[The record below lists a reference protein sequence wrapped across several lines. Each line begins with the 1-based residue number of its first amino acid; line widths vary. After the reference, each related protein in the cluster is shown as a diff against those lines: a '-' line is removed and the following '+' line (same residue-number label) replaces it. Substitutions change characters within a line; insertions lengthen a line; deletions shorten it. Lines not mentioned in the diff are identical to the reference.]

1 MTGSP
6 GGGKIAVKTLFLS
19 PRVPAILGRARLVRP
34 AHKSKKG
41 DAKMSAK
48 YIFVTGGVVS
58 SLGKGL
64 AAASIGCLLESRGLK
79 VNLMKFD
86 PYLNVDPGTMSPFQH
101 GEVFVTDDG
110 AETDLDLGHYERFTH
125 AKLTRDNN
133 LTTGRIYE
141 QIITKERRGDYLGKT
156 VQVIPHVTNE
166 IKNAMRKV
174 AAEGNVTI
182 VEIGG
187 TVGDIESLPFLE
199 AIRQMRQELGRENT
213 VFVHVTLVPWIS
225 AAQELKTKPTQHS
238 VKELLSIGI
247 QPDILLCRTDR
258 FLSREVKSKIAL
270 FCNLEDQAV
279 ITAKDVD
286 SIYEVPLTFAQEGV
300 DRLALKYLHLDTPE
314 PDLSKWSDLVRRCY
328 NPRDEVSIAICGK
341 YVEYEDSY
349 KSLKEAL
356 VHGALAMNL
365 KLTVTWIEAE
375 GLEAPGYE
383 EQLRG
388 FDGILVPGGFGK
400 RGIEGMLNGI
410 RYAREQQVPYFG
422 ICLGMQTACIEY
434 ARNVCGL
441 AGANS
446 SEFDPATP
454 HRVIYKLRE
463 LTGVEE
469 MGGTMRLGAWDCVL
483 TPDSLAA
490 QAYGKTEISERHR
503 HRYEF
508 NREYEALLTGA
519 GLNLTGTTPDGTY
532 VEIVEIPGHPF
543 FLGCQFHPEF
553 KSKPLEPHPLFA
565 RFIRASYENR
575 TRAKPV
581 QAEAAKLAVAQS

>member
-1 MTGSP
+1 
-6 GGGKIAVKTLFLS
+6 
-19 PRVPAILGRARLVRP
+19 
-34 AHKSKKG
+34 
-41 DAKMSAK
+41 MSAK

-64 AAASIGCLLESRGLK
+64 AAASIGCLLEARGLR

-125 AKLTRDNN
+125 AHLTRDNN

-141 QIITKERRGDYLGKT
+141 NIITKERRGDYLGKT

-166 IKNAMRKV
+166 IKAAMRKIGADCDV
-174 AAEGNVTI
+174 AI

-199 AIRQMRQELGRENT
+199 AIRQMRQDLGRDNT
-213 VFVHVTLVPWIS
+213 VFVHVTLIPWIA

-238 VKELLSIGI
+238 VKEMLSIGI

-258 FLSREVKSKIAL
+258 AVPREMLSKIAA
-270 FCNLEDQAV
+270 FCNVEEPAV
-279 ITAKDVD
+279 IAALDVA
-286 SIYEVPLTFAQEGV
+286 SIYGVPLNFSEEGV
-300 DRLALKYLHLDTPE
+300 DTLILKYLRMDAPT
-314 PDLSKWSDLVRRCY
+314 PDLSRWEDIVHRATH
-328 NPRDEVSIAICGK
+328 PDDEVSIGIVGK

-356 VHGALAMNL
+356 VHGALAHNL
-365 KLTVTWIEAE
+365 KLRVTWIEAE
-375 GLEAPGYE
+375 ALETTDADGAPNRDYLHLLE
-383 EQLRG
+383 PH
-388 FDGILVPGGFGK
+388 DGILVPGGFGK
-400 RGIEGMLNGI
+400 RGIEGMLNAI
-410 RYAREQQVPYFG
+410 RYARESETPFFG

-441 AGANS
+441 ARANS
-446 SEFDPATP
+446 GEFDPNTP
-454 HRVIYKLRE
+454 YRIIYKLRE

-469 MGGTMRLGAWDCVL
+469 MGGTMRLGAWDCIME
-483 TPDSLAA
+483 PGSLAA
-490 QAYGKTEISERHR
+490 HAYGVTAISERHR

-508 NREYEALLTGA
+508 NREFEPILTAA
-519 GLNLTGTTPDGTY
+519 GLRLTGTTPDRTY
-532 VEIVEIPGHPF
+532 VEIVEIPTHPF

-553 KSKPLEPHPLFA
+553 KSKPLEPHPLF
-565 RFIRASYENR
+565 REFIAASYRHR
-575 TRAKPV
+575 THT
-581 QAEAAKLAVAQS
+581 QQSADLQEDGLQQYRPITA

>member
-1 MTGSP
+1 
-6 GGGKIAVKTLFLS
+6 
-19 PRVPAILGRARLVRP
+19 
-34 AHKSKKG
+34 
-41 DAKMSAK
+41 MSAK

-64 AAASIGCLLESRGLK
+64 AAASIGCLLEARGLR

-125 AKLTRDNN
+125 AHLTRDNN

-141 QIITKERRGDYLGKT
+141 GIITKERRGDYLGKT

-166 IKNAMRKV
+166 IKNAMRKIGADCDV
-174 AAEGNVTI
+174 AI

-199 AIRQMRQELGRENT
+199 AIRQMRQDLGRDNT
-213 VFVHVTLVPWIS
+213 VFVHVTLIPWIA

-238 VKELLSIGI
+238 VKEMLSIGI

-258 FLSREVKSKIAL
+258 AVPREMLAKIAA
-270 FCNLEDQAV
+270 FCNVEEPAV
-279 ITAKDVD
+279 IAALDVA
-286 SIYEVPLTFAQEGV
+286 SIYGVPLNFSEEGV
-300 DRLALKYLHLDTPE
+300 DSLILKYLRMDAPT
-314 PDLSKWSDLVRRCY
+314 PDLSRWEDIVHRATH
-328 NPRDEVSIAICGK
+328 PHDEVSIGIVGK

-356 VHGALAMNL
+356 VHGALAHNL
-365 KLTVTWIEAE
+365 KLRVTWIEAE
-375 GLEAPGYE
+375 ALETTDADGTPNRDYLHLLE
-383 EQLRG
+383 PH
-388 FDGILVPGGFGK
+388 DGILVPGGFGK
-400 RGIEGMLNGI
+400 RGIEGMLNAI
-410 RYAREQQVPYFG
+410 RYARESETPFFG

-441 AGANS
+441 ARANS
-446 SEFDPATP
+446 GEFDPNTP
-454 HRVIYKLRE
+454 YRIIYKLRE

-469 MGGTMRLGAWDCVL
+469 MGGTMRLGAWDCIME
-483 TPDSLAA
+483 PGSLAA
-490 QAYGKTEISERHR
+490 HAYGATAISERHR

-508 NREYEALLTGA
+508 NREFEPILTAA
-519 GLNLTGTTPDGTY
+519 GLRLTGTTPDRTY
-532 VEIVEIPGHPF
+532 VEIVEIPTHPF

-553 KSKPLEPHPLFA
+553 KSKPLEPHPLF
-565 RFIRASYENR
+565 REFIAASYRHR
-575 TRAKPV
+575 TETSSMTSLNELGATR
-581 QAEAAKLAVAQS
+581 

>member
-1 MTGSP
+1 
-6 GGGKIAVKTLFLS
+6 
-19 PRVPAILGRARLVRP
+19 
-34 AHKSKKG
+34 
-41 DAKMSAK
+41 
-48 YIFVTGGVVS
+48 
-58 SLGKGL
+58 
-64 AAASIGCLLESRGLK
+64 
-79 VNLMKFD
+79 
-86 PYLNVDPGTMSPFQH
+86 
-101 GEVFVTDDG
+101 
-110 AETDLDLGHYERFTH
+110 
-125 AKLTRDNN
+125 
-133 LTTGRIYE
+133 
-141 QIITKERRGDYLGKT
+141 
-156 VQVIPHVTNE
+156 VIPHVTNE

-174 AAEGNVTI
+174 AAEGDVTI

-213 VFVHVTLVPWIS
+213 VFVHVTLVPWIG

-258 FLSREVKSKIAL
+258 HLSREVKSKIAL

-279 ITAKDVD
+279 ITARDVE
-286 SIYEVPLTFAQEGV
+286 SVYEVPLTFAQEGV
-300 DRLALKYLHLDTPE
+300 DRLALRYLHIETPE
-314 PDLSKWSDLVRRCY
+314 PNLSKWADLVGRCY

-356 VHGALAMNL
+356 VHGALALNL
-365 KLTVTWIEAE
+365 KLSVTWIEAE
-375 GLEAPGYE
+375 GLEGAGYE

-400 RGIEGMLNGI
+400 RGIEGMLNAI
-410 RYAREQQVPYFG
+410 RYARERGVPYFG
-422 ICLGMQTACIEY
+422 ICLGMQTACIEF

-469 MGGTMRLGAWDCVL
+469 MGGTMRLGAWTCL
-483 TPDSLAA
+483 LQPGSLAA
-490 QAYGKTEISERHR
+490 KAYGKTEISERHR

-519 GLNLTGTTPDGTY
+519 GLNITGTTPDATY

-565 RFIRASYENR
+565 AFVKASYQIRVE
-575 TRAKPV
+575 KK
-581 QAEAAKLAVAQS
+581 AEAELARIEVARG

>member
-1 MTGSP
+1 
-6 GGGKIAVKTLFLS
+6 
-19 PRVPAILGRARLVRP
+19 
-34 AHKSKKG
+34 
-41 DAKMSAK
+41 MSSK

-125 AKLTRDNN
+125 AHLSRDNN

-174 AAEGNVTI
+174 AGTSDVTI

-238 VKELLSIGI
+238 VKEMLSIGI

-258 FLSREVKSKIAL
+258 FLSREIKSKIAL
-270 FCNLEDQAV
+270 FCNLEEQAV
-279 ITAKDVD
+279 ITAKDVE
-286 SIYEVPLTFAQEGV
+286 SIYEVPLTFAREGV
-300 DRLALKYLHLDTPE
+300 DSLALRYLRMETKE
-314 PDLSKWSDLVRRCY
+314 SDLSRWEEIVRRSY
-328 NPRDEVSIAICGK
+328 NPQDEVSIGIVGK

-356 VHGALAMNL
+356 VHGALAHNL
-365 KLTVTWIEAE
+365 KLRVTWIEAE
-375 GLEAPGYE
+375 GLETENFEA
-383 EQLRG
+383 QLVG

-400 RGIEGMLNGI
+400 RGIEGMLNAI
-410 RYAREQQVPYFG
+410 RYARENNVPYFG
-422 ICLGMQTACIEY
+422 ICLGMQTACIEF
-434 ARNVCGL
+434 ARNVCKL
-441 AGANS
+441 NGANS
-446 SEFDPATP
+446 SEFDPATA

-469 MGGTMRLGAWDCVL
+469 MGGTMRLGAWACVL
-483 TPDSLAA
+483 EPDSLAYK
-490 QAYGKTEISERHR
+490 AYGVPEISERHR

-508 NREYEALLTGA
+508 NREYEALLTGG
-519 GLNLTGTTPDGTY
+519 GLRITGTTPDATY
-532 VEIVEIPGHPF
+532 VEIVEFRDHPF

-553 KSKPLEPHPLFA
+553 KSKPLEPHPLFSA
-565 RFIRASYENR
+565 FVKASYGNR
-575 TRAKPV
+575 MRVIP
-581 QAEAAKLAVAQS
+581 EAASVETARA

>member
-1 MTGSP
+1 M
-6 GGGKIAVKTLFLS
+6 A
-19 PRVPAILGRARLVRP
+19 
-34 AHKSKKG
+34 
-41 DAKMSAK
+41 AK

-64 AAASIGCLLESRGLK
+64 AAASMGCLLESRGLK

-125 AKLTRDNN
+125 ARLSRDNN
-133 LTTGRIYE
+133 WTTGRIYE

-166 IKNAMRKV
+166 IKAAMKKV
-174 AAEGNVTI
+174 AQEVDIAI

-199 AIRQMRQELGRENT
+199 AIRQMRQELGRDNT
-213 VFVHVTLVPWIS
+213 LFVHVTLVPWIG
-225 AAQELKTKPTQHS
+225 AAGELKTKPTQHS

-258 FLSREVKSKIAL
+258 FLSRDLKSKIAL
-270 FCNLEDQAV
+270 FCNVEEEAV
-279 ITAKDVD
+279 ITAKDVA
-286 SIYEVPLTFAQEGV
+286 SIYEVPLVFAHEGV
-300 DRLALKYLHLDTPE
+300 DALLLRYLRKEANPPALARWEELMHKI
-314 PDLSKWSDLVRRCY
+314 Y
-328 NPRDEVSIAICGK
+328 NPKDEVRIAIVGK

-356 VHGALAMNL
+356 VHGAVAHNL
-365 KLTVTWIEAE
+365 KLDLTWVEAE
-375 GLEAPGYE
+375 GLETHNKDAKGDGPPDYESQLEGY
-383 EQLRG
+383 
-388 FDGILVPGGFGK
+388 DGILVPGGFGK
-400 RGIEGMLNGI
+400 RGIEGMLNAI
-410 RYAREQQVPYFG
+410 RYAREKKVPYFG

-441 AGANS
+441 ADADS
-446 SEFDPATP
+446 SEFNPATP
-454 HRVIYKLRE
+454 HRIIYKLRE
-463 LTGVEE
+463 LRGIDEL
-469 MGGTMRLGAWDCVL
+469 GGTMRLGAWTCKL
-483 TPDSLAA
+483 EPNSQAA
-490 QAYGKTEISERHR
+490 KAYGALEISERHR

-508 NREYEALLTGA
+508 NREYEAVLTGG
-519 GLNLTGTTPDGTY
+519 GLRITGSTPDGTY
-532 VEIVEIPGHPF
+532 VEIVEIPDHPY

-553 KSKPLEPHPLFA
+553 KSKPLEPHPLFSA
-565 RFIRASYENR
+565 FIKASYANGLTRR
-575 TRAKPV
+575 TSRV
-581 QAEAAKLAVAQS
+581 QEEMEMFRRPEKIARS

>member
-1 MTGSP
+1 
-6 GGGKIAVKTLFLS
+6 
-19 PRVPAILGRARLVRP
+19 
-34 AHKSKKG
+34 
-41 DAKMSAK
+41 MSAK

-64 AAASIGCLLESRGLK
+64 AAASIGCLLEARGLRI
-79 VNLMKFD
+79 NLMKFD

-174 AAEGNVTI
+174 AADCDVAI

-213 VFVHVTLVPWIS
+213 VFVHVTLVPWIA

-238 VKELLSIGI
+238 VKEMLSIGI
-247 QPDILLCRTDR
+247 QPDILLCRSDR
-258 FLSREVKSKIAL
+258 PLSKEIKGKIAL

-279 ITAKDVD
+279 IAARDVA
-286 SIYEVPLTFAQEGV
+286 SIYEVPLNFAHEGV
-300 DRLALKYLHLDTPE
+300 DALALRYLHLETRT
-314 PDLSKWSDLVRRCY
+314 PDLSRWQQVVDHAYHPK
-328 NPRDEVSIAICGK
+328 DEVHIGIVGK

-349 KSLKEAL
+349 KSVKEAL
-356 VHGALAMNL
+356 VHGALAQNL
-365 KLTVTWIEAE
+365 KLRVTWLEAE
-375 GLEAPGYE
+375 GLEANDYAS
-383 EQLRG
+383 QLAD

-400 RGIEGMLNGI
+400 RGIEGMLNAI
-410 RYAREQQVPYFG
+410 RYARESGTPYFG
-422 ICLGMQTACIEY
+422 ICLGMQTATIEF
-434 ARNVCGL
+434 ARNVCKL
-441 AGANS
+441 HSANS
-446 SEFDPATP
+446 SEFDPSTP

-469 MGGTMRLGAWDCVL
+469 MGGTMRLGAWTCL
-483 TPDSLAA
+483 LEPGSKAA
-490 QAYGKTEISERHR
+490 EAYGRTEISERHR

-519 GLNLTGTTPDGTY
+519 GMRITGTTPDSTY
-532 VEIVEIPGHPF
+532 VEIVELPNHPF

-553 KSKPLEPHPLFA
+553 KSKPLEPHPLFRA
-565 RFIRASYENR
+565 FVTASYKNR
-575 TRAKPV
+575 ESQTKPSATR
-581 QAEAAKLAVAQS
+581 ELLASN